1 MLFTHETKQFGTIHT
16 QAMINSFIP
25 FEVIM
30 RETTEGGDAL
40 SDFEGYDP
48 SMGASCQELTEVC
61 DDIYDTLLLHA
72 LKTYPNKPILEEIKK
87 WVAYK
92 MNLS

>member
-1 MLFTHETKQFGTIHT
+1 MLFTHETKEFGTIHT
-16 QAMINSFIP
+16 QAMINSLIP

-48 SMGASCQELTEVC
+48 SMGSSCQELTEVC

-72 LKTYPNKPILEEIKK
+72 LKTYPDKAIRGIKTK
-87 WVAYK
+87 
-92 MNLS
+92 